1 MIAEARVCRACQ
13 WIARAPSHDPEGRL
27 VLNTS
32 EIVCFVATARPTEAK
47 HFYQEI
53 LGLPMLED
61 GPVALVFDANGTEVR
76 VQKVQ
81 TVAAAPYTLLGW
93 YVRDVDAVARRLGER
108 GVALERYDGLL
119 QDDELGIWTTPDGAR
134 VAVVQGP

>member
-1 MIAEARVCRACQ
+1 MIAEARVRRAS
-13 WIARAPSHDPEGRL
+13 ID
-27 VLNTS
+27 
-32 EIVCFVATARPTEAK
+32 RPGPTPW
-47 HFYQEI
+47 I

-81 TVAAAPYTLLGW
+81 TVAAVPYTLLGW
-93 YVRDVDAVARRLGER
+93 YVRDADAVARHLGER

-134 VAVVQGP
+134 VAAVQGP